1 MAYEYGVK
9 FGIPL
14 LCLILFLVFCRTRGF
29 ILWTITHL
37 ALMTAAL
44 TLIVFG
50 SAFQL
55 KHSPGFTLW
64 NSDLS
69 PVRFDQPGPVPGP
82 QFVPRSDKGYRFL
95 VMLALVSYV
104 TLPGAIFAS
113 ARVYSRHR
121 LSGKALTAFT
131 ITFTVVTFVFYAGE
145 LLLAFL
151 IVIDSVVGPSGYR
164 ASDVTLMLA
173 GLAVAVAFMLA
184 ERSFRKRKLALAPR
198 PPGAHV
204 VPPHSGSLKV

>member
-14 LCLILFLVFCRTRGF
+14 FCLILFLVFCRTRGF
-29 ILWTITHL
+29 TLWTITHF

-44 TLIVFG
+44 SLIVFG

-55 KHSPGFTLW
+55 KHSSGFTLW

-69 PVRFDQPGPVPGP
+69 PVRFGQPGPAPGP
-82 QFVPRSDKGYRFL
+82 QFVPRSDKGYRLL

-113 ARVYSRHR
+113 ARVYSRDR
-121 LSGKALTAFT
+121 FSGKALAAFT

-164 ASDVTLMLA
+164 ASDAPLMLA
-173 GLAVAVAFMLA
+173 GLAAAVAFILA
-184 ERSFRKRKLALAPR
+184 ERSFRKRKLALALR
-198 PPGAHV
+198 PPAANV
-204 VPPHSGSLKV
+204 IPPPSRSLGV